1 MKNIIIRLVSPFEEK
16 QKAGLQKREFK
27 KRERERERSLQYP

>member
-16 QKAGLQKREFK
+16 QKAGLQKSRWVQLERRK
-27 KRERERERSLQYP
+27 K